1 MFSRISVATEKSG
14 CLTPQDLLRILRRSY
29 TQNQGETTQEGAKPQ
44 YAIIS
49 CLYAV
54 REWLL
59 PHMKQLHGL
68 NNFHN
73 FVIER
78 NEDGKAVLNFKAW
91 CTSQWDADA
100 YEPVVLLDGN
110 LPEGVPDIVKPNYD
124 VVDFNRLRSMVE
136 KCVTNGIFNSV
147 EEREWL
153 AFFEEEERTASAYD
167 NVVETVYDRN
177 DGELKGTPLMQN
189 RKKRLSQTAVIFTLI
204 HSFVYL
210 KIDVTRIG

>member
-1 MFSRISVATEKSG
+1 
-14 CLTPQDLLRILRRSY
+14 
-29 TQNQGETTQEGAKPQ
+29 
-44 YAIIS
+44 
-49 CLYAV
+49 
-54 REWLL
+54 
-59 PHMKQLHGL
+59 
-68 NNFHN
+68 
-73 FVIER
+73 
-78 NEDGKAVLNFKAW
+78 
-91 CTSQWDADA
+91 
-100 YEPVVLLDGN
+100 
-110 LPEGVPDIVKPNYD
+110 
-124 VVDFNRLRSMVE
+124 MVE
-136 KCVTNGIFNSV
+136 KYVTNGIFNSV